1 MSCRFGGRRRDLVV
15 VFFFWGGG
23 RGLLCMLEDG
33 IPEEE
38 RKKERKKGVAVRL
51 LHSGCLKKCENELIF
66 DLYLSRLVVEMISDN
81 PLVLAVYP
89 TGIEAFLPSC
99 LFPSPPDV
107 YSE

>member
-15 VFFFWGGG
+15 FFSLFFGGGEG

-66 DLYLSRLVVEMISDN
+66 DLYLSRLVVEKKKRI
-81 PLVLAVYP
+81 
-89 TGIEAFLPSC
+89 I
-99 LFPSPPDV
+99 
-107 YSE
+107 